1 MLTRNLSEMTEIDI
15 DMPDYLQVKVL
26 LLIINRRSTNYA
38 IQFLHKVPPVLPLK
52 HSKASVLNS
61 EMSKMLTSKA

>member
-15 DMPDYLQVKVL
+15 DMPDYFQVKVL
-26 LLIINRRSTNYA
+26 LLVVNWRSTDDTV
-38 IQFLHKVPPVLPLK
+38 QFLHKVPPVLPLK